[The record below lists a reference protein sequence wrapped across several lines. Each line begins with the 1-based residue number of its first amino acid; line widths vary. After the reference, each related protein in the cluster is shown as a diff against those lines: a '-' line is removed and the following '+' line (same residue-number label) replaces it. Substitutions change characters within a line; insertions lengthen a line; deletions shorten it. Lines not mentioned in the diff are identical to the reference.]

1 MISSVLGMLSLC
13 RGKGKTIHHVKSR
26 QTGQLF
32 SNHDTPCTKNSIP
45 MGKITGMTFRTGDMR
60 LCNSDAQGIRHA
72 IKLRHWGA
80 AGTAG
85 DFELKIG
92 TPKEIFEGEARVA
105 MTPESALQ
113 LQKLGHE
120 CVIETGAGA
129 VAGFSDATYKDAG
142 VTVVKTAAALWKAAD
157 VVAKVRAPD
166 TAELKRL
173 RADQTLI
180 SFFNPAG
187 NTEGMEAA
195 ASKGATVIAM
205 EMIPR
210 ISRAQKMDA
219 LSSMA
224 NIAGYRAVI
233 EAGNNFGRFFTGQI
247 TAAGK
252 VPPAKVL
259 VVGAGVAGLAAIGTA
274 TSLGAITYAFDVRPE
289 VAEQVE
295 SMGAEF
301 VYLDFEEDQQD
312 GAATGGYA
320 AVSSPEFREAQLAKF
335 RELAPEVDIVITTAL
350 IPNRDAPELWT
361 EDMVKAMKPG
371 SVIIDLAAE
380 KGGNCKLTVMDQK
393 IVTDNGVTIIG
404 YTDFPSRMATQA
416 STLYATNIRHLLTD
430 LTPEKDGVIHHNMED
445 DVIRGATVTHEKA
458 ITFPPPPPKVAAIA
472 AAPKKETPK
481 ALTAE
486 EKRAKE
492 LADFKAATKQQV
504 TLLAVGGALL
514 LGVGLVAPASFMQ
527 HFIVFVL
534 AVFVG
539 FQVIWGV
546 AHSLH
551 TPLMAVTNAISSI
564 IILGAL
570 MQIGSSSFLVIIL
583 AALSVFMCG
592 INIFGGFLVTRRM
605 LAMFQKS

>member
-1 MISSVLGMLSLC
+1 M
-13 RGKGKTIHHVKSR
+13 
-26 QTGQLF
+26 
-32 SNHDTPCTKNSIP
+32 
-45 MGKITGMTFRTGDMR
+45 
-60 LCNSDAQGIRHA
+60 
-72 IKLRHWGA
+72 
-80 AGTAG
+80 
-85 DFELKIG
+85 KIG

-105 MTPESALQ
+105 MTPESAVQ
-113 LQKLGHE
+113 LQKLGYD
-120 CVIETGAGA
+120 CVIESGAGA
-129 VAGFSDATYKDAG
+129 AAGFSNAAYKEAG
-142 VTVVKTAAALWKAAD
+142 VEVVKTAAALWKGVD
-157 VVAKVRAPD
+157 IVAKVRQP
-166 TAELKRL
+166 TEAETKRL
-173 RADQTLI
+173 SKGQTLI
-180 SFFNPAG
+180 SFFNPGG
-187 NTEGMEAA
+187 NEAGMEAA
-195 ASKGATVIAM
+195 RAKGANVIAM
-205 EMIPR
+205 EMVPR

-233 EAGNNFGRFFTGQI
+233 EAGNNFGRFFTGQV

-289 VAEQVE
+289 VAEQIE

-301 VYLDFEEDQQD
+301 VFLEFDASELPD

-320 AVSSPEFREAQLAKF
+320 APSTPEFQAKQLAKF
-335 RELAPEVDIVITTAL
+335 REMAPEIDIVITTAL
-350 IPNRDAPELWT
+350 IPNRAAPVLWT
-361 EDMVKAMKPG
+361 KDMVEAMKPG
-371 SVIIDLAAE
+371 SVIVDLAAE
-380 KGGNCKLTVMDQK
+380 KGGNCELTVADEK
-393 IVTDNGVTIIG
+393 IVTKNGVTIVG
-404 YTDFPSRMATQA
+404 YTDVPSRMAAQS
-416 STLYATNIRHLLTD
+416 STLYGNNIRHMMSD
-430 LTPEKDGVIHHNMED
+430 LTPDKDGTLVHDMED
-445 DVIRGATVTHEKA
+445 DVIRGATVTFEGE
-458 ITFPPPPPKVAAIA
+458 ITFPPPPPKVQAIA
-472 AAPKKETPK
+472 AQPKAAVVELTPEQIRSQEVAAFKKET
-481 ALTAE
+481 
-486 EKRAKE
+486 RN
-492 LADFKAATKQQV
+492 QV
-504 TLLAVGGALL
+504 TLLAVGAVLL

-570 MQIGSSSFLVIIL
+570 MQIGSGSWLVILLSML
-583 AALSVFMCG
+583 AVFMTG

>member
-1 MISSVLGMLSLC
+1 M
-13 RGKGKTIHHVKSR
+13 
-26 QTGQLF
+26 
-32 SNHDTPCTKNSIP
+32 
-45 MGKITGMTFRTGDMR
+45 
-60 LCNSDAQGIRHA
+60 
-72 IKLRHWGA
+72 
-80 AGTAG
+80 
-85 DFELKIG
+85 KIG
-92 TPKEIFEGEARVA
+92 APKEVFEGEARVA

-113 LQKLGHE
+113 LQKLGYE
-120 CVIETGAGA
+120 CAIEAGAGKG
-129 VAGFSDATYKDAG
+129 AGFSDAAYKEAG
-142 VTVVKTAAALWKAAD
+142 VEVIRGAAALWKACD
-157 VVAKVRAPD
+157 IIAKVRQPNA
-166 TAELKRL
+166 TELKRL
-173 RADQTLI
+173 TKDKTLI
-180 SFFNPAG
+180 SFFNPAA
-187 NTEGMEAA
+187 NDDGMEAA
-195 ASKGATVIAM
+195 KSSGANVIAM
-205 EMIPR
+205 EMVPR

-233 EAGNNFGRFFTGQI
+233 EAGNNFGRFFTGQV

-301 VYLDFEEDQQD
+301 VYLDFEEEQQD

-320 AVSSPEFREAQLAKF
+320 SVSSPEFREAQLAKF

-350 IPNRDAPELWT
+350 IPNREAPELWT
-361 EDMVKAMKPG
+361 EDMVAAMKDG
-371 SVIIDLAAE
+371 SVIVDLAAE
-380 KGGNCKLTVMDQK
+380 KGGNCKLTVADEK
-393 IVTDNGVTIIG
+393 IVTKNGVTIIG
-404 YTDFPSRMATQA
+404 YTDFPSRMAAQA
-416 STLYATNIRHLLTD
+416 SSLYANNIRHMMSD
-430 LTPEKDGVIHHNMED
+430 LTPEKDGQINHDMED
-445 DVIRGATVTHEKA
+445 DVIRGATVTHQGE

-472 AAPKKETPK
+472 AAKPKPAAPE
-481 ALTAE
+481 LTAE
-486 EKRAKE
+486 EKKAQE
-492 LADFKAATKQQV
+492 VAAFKAQTKQQF
-504 TLLAVGGALL
+504 TLLGIGGALML
-514 LGVGLVAPASFMQ
+514 LAGLYAPASFMQ

-539 FQVIWGV
+539 FQVIWNV
-546 AHSLH
+546 SHSLH

-570 MQIGSSSFLVIIL
+570 MQIGSGSFLVILL
-583 AALSVFMCG
+583 AALSIFMAG